1 MPDDFNYGN
10 AAVLFTGAYLPEEV
24 VTNKEFDGKTL
35 YKYKS
40 NGERISGGGV
50 VCTDDWIIKRT
61 GIKERRRTLANKDSS
76 FMALRAIE
84 NALEGNL
91 GVDELNGIISATV
104 TSPQGY
110 PSVACEAQGDLGY
123 KGNRKFVAHDVG
135 AACAGF
141 GVAVVNAVGRFAISS
156 EPRYIAVSASE
167 HLTRDVDYSDQN
179 SPLFG
184 DGAGAVII
192 GRAGSTDGLEGRI
205 VGHFEGSTVE
215 DGRLELIVRDENGN
229 LRMPEGDKVYVLA
242 VKNMLGAVA
251 GLKSD
256 LGWDNDDL
264 GLVIPHQANLRII
277 ETVAKKSG
285 LGMDKVFVNIE
296 RYGNMSSAT
305 CAVGLH
311 EAIHGVPKLGIEP
324 KIQEGSKVIIVSFGS
339 GLVTSAIAL
348 DYAK

>member
-1 MPDDFNYGN
+1 MPGDFNYGG
-10 AAVLFTGAYLPEEV
+10 AAVLFTGKYLPNEV
-24 VTNKEFDGKTL
+24 VTNEEFDGKTL
-35 YKYKS
+35 FRYDIH
-40 NGERISGGGV
+40 GRRIGDKGV
-50 VCTDDWIIKRT
+50 VCSDDWIVQRT
-61 GIKERRRTLANKDSS
+61 GIRERRRIEASKGSE

-84 NALEGNL
+84 DALAGNL
-91 GVDELNGIISATV
+91 DINELSGIISATV
-104 TSPQGY
+104 TNPQGY
-110 PSVACEAQGDLGY
+110 PSVACEAQKFLGFG
-123 KGNRKFVAHDVG
+123 GNRKFVAHDVG

-141 GVAVVNAVGRFAISS
+141 GVAVINAAGRFAISS

-215 DGRLELIVRDENGN
+215 DGRLELIVRDEDGN
-229 LRMPEGDKVYVLA
+229 LRMPEGNRVYVLA

-264 GLVIPHQANLRII
+264 SLVIPHQANMRII

-285 LGMDKVFVNIE
+285 LGMEKVFVNIE

-311 EAIHGVPKLGIEP
+311 EALHGVPELGIEP
-324 KIQEGSKVIIVSFGS
+324 RIKEGSKVIVVSFGS

-348 DYAK
+348 DYSK